1 LEAAAKFLKPF
12 CAAGISALCVDLL
25 ELRGKFRR
33 AAVVARAENEI
44 EQFLDSDCG
53 PVKGDRERLQQVI
66 WNLLS
71 NAIKFGN
78 PHAKIQI
85 TPR

>member
-1 LEAAAKFLKPF
+1 
-12 CAAGISALCVDLL
+12 
-25 ELRGKFRR
+25 
-33 AAVVARAENEI
+33 
-44 EQFLDSDCG
+44 
-53 PVKGDRERLQQVI
+53 VKGDRERLQQVI

-71 NAIKFGN
+71 NAIKFSN